1 MLHITR
7 DHHPFCCPP
16 VKNGTLSRPH
26 QDLSFPPRQCRLR
39 QLLQQALLHA
49 PMQHAAA
56 HHQAI
61 YYQAAGGEA
70 AESTGHQ
77 AVVTKAYKR
86 CWKSLENGSLTWGS
100 PWNLGISH
108 DLTIFSRGDWDN

>member
-1 MLHITR
+1 MV
-7 DHHPFCCPP
+7 P
-16 VKNGTLSRPH
+16 LSRPH

-61 YYQAAGGEA
+61 HYQAAGGEA
-70 AESTGHQ
+70 AEGTGHQ
-77 AVVTKAYKR
+77 AVVTKPYKR
-86 CWKSLENGSLTWGS
+86 CWKSLENGDLT
-100 PWNLGISH
+100 LGIWGFH
-108 DLTIFSRGDWDN
+108 MICRFFFPEVIGIIKGNIDTGNARNNGFS